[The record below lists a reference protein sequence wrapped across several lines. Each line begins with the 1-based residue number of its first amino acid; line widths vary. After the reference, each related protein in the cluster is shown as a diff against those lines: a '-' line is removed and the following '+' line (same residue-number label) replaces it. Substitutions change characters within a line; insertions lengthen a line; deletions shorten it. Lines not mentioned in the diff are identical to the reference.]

1 MTKADTKLYLEA
13 SQRLIAELRE
23 TERSLLEQGGSLSN
37 ITLLCPDRLAS
48 FEQAT
53 SYLGAYAVRQFM
65 DSWAP

>member
-23 TERSLLEQGGSLSN
+23 TERSLRAQGGSHSN
-37 ITLLCPDRLAS
+37 ITLLCPERLAS
-48 FEQAT
+48 FEQST